1 MAQET
6 ISLLQDSIVILQGF
20 IVKPACLG
28 NFHIEETSP
37 QGRVPLDKLQIIRRE
52 KNQIQRTI
60 VLLWRNGSTIS
71 LGLFA
76 GPFPFLDPFDKEPIF
91 PIAVTVS
98 HFCRT
103 ISLTKFHQFLIM
115 TAAKRKP
122 HRRIIEPL
130 QKIGLALGIAAID
143 DRQVMG

>member
-60 VLLWRNGSTIS
+60 VLLWRNGSTIRWAC
-71 LGLFA
+71 LRVLF
-76 GPFPFLDPFDKEPIF
+76 PSWI
-91 PIAVTVS
+91 
-98 HFCRT
+98 R
-103 ISLTKFHQFLIM
+103 LTRSRFS
-115 TAAKRKP
+115 P
-122 HRRIIEPL
+122 
-130 QKIGLALGIAAID
+130 
-143 DRQVMG
+143 